1 MKLEKHH
8 YFFLFVGFLFLGI
21 VSINLFSD
29 GMFLDGLLYADISR
43 NMSEGLGSFWKP
55 HLSNSLFKEF
65 YEHPPLA
72 LGLQSLAFSVFGDS
86 IFVERF
92 YSLFTSIIVGY
103 LIVLIWE
110 KLTNSK
116 KNAWI
121 PLFLWITTNTIT
133 WATEN
138 NLLENTM
145 NIFVYLSV
153 LFYFNSLEKKRIL
166 WLILSG
172 FSLSL
177 GVLSKG
183 FFCLYIWGMP
193 FFMWIFKRKNSFV
206 QMFIE
211 TTIIISATVF
221 PIAFLYLFVPEAQY
235 SMTNYFN
242 KQVVRS
248 IKSVKTVDSRFT
260 IVKMFFHNILVPIIF
275 ATILIFVA
283 LKKKIKKSLFL
294 KNINTSLLLLAIVFS
309 GIFPIMI
316 SMKQRAFYILSVY
329 PLFAIALAYYLYPI
343 IKIFIDK
350 ININSKGFKIFKGV
364 SISFIIISIAL
375 SFAQINRVGREKEMV
390 YDSKEVI
397 HIIGKNKTINI
408 CPEMYNIWSLH
419 GYFSRYGNI
428 SLDENQENICEYYL
442 AVDDCNKEILDN
454 NYDLVPIK
462 TLKYKL
468 YKRKEKK
475 SNNYAN

>member
-55 HLSNSLFKEF
+55 HLSNGLFKEF

-121 PLFLWITTNTIT
+121 PLFLW
-133 WATEN
+133 
-138 NLLENTM
+138 
-145 NIFVYLSV
+145 
-153 LFYFNSLEKKRIL
+153 
-166 WLILSG
+166 
-172 FSLSL
+172 
-177 GVLSKG
+177 
-183 FFCLYIWGMP
+183 
-193 FFMWIFKRKNSFV
+193 
-206 QMFIE
+206 
-211 TTIIISATVF
+211 
-221 PIAFLYLFVPEAQY
+221 
-235 SMTNYFN
+235 
-242 KQVVRS
+242 
-248 IKSVKTVDSRFT
+248 
-260 IVKMFFHNILVPIIF
+260 
-275 ATILIFVA
+275 
-283 LKKKIKKSLFL
+283 
-294 KNINTSLLLLAIVFS
+294 
-309 GIFPIMI
+309 
-316 SMKQRAFYILSVY
+316 
-329 PLFAIALAYYLYPI
+329 
-343 IKIFIDK
+343 
-350 ININSKGFKIFKGV
+350 
-364 SISFIIISIAL
+364 
-375 SFAQINRVGREKEMV
+375 
-390 YDSKEVI
+390 
-397 HIIGKNKTINI
+397 NI
-408 CPEMYNIWSLH
+408 CKHYSAIN
-419 GYFSRYGNI
+419 N
-428 SLDENQENICEYYL
+428 
-442 AVDDCNKEILDN
+442 CNKEILDN

-475 SNNYAN
+475 SNHYAN